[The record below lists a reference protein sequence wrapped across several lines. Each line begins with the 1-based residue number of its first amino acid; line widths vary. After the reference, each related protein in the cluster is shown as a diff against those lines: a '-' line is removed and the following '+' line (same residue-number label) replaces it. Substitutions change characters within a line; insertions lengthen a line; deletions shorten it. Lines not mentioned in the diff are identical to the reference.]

1 LVFIDETASDS
12 RTGFRKYSWS
22 LASHPTDTKTP
33 TRRSERYSICP
44 AFDINGYLPSAL
56 IKQGGVTKEEFVD
69 WIEAEVLIRIVRG
82 SILIMDNASIYYSK
96 RLTELV
102 INAGCFL
109 EYLLPYSPDFNPI
122 EQLFNVLKS
131 WIKRHR

>member
-1 LVFIDETASDS
+1 
-12 RTGFRKYSWS
+12 
-22 LASHPTDTKTP
+22 
-33 TRRSERYSICP
+33 
-44 AFDINGYLPSAL
+44 
-56 IKQGGVTKEEFVD
+56 VTKEEFID
-69 WIEAEVLIRIVRG
+69 WIKAEVLIRIVRG
-82 SILIMDNASIYYSK
+82 SILIIDNASIHYSE

-131 WIKRHR
+131 WIKRHRQQASDFDDFGAFLMYAIRQSMEDEEGATRIRAYFKKSGYE